1 MTDQHAMRKYHFL
14 IAFFVVFLD
23 RLAKWAV
30 ERNISLHESIP
41 IIPGFFRLTHLENRG
56 AAFGLFADSP
66 SEWKVAGLLLFSVG
80 GLGVGSALLWENSH
94 ALSSTGVGVSFI
106 FGGARGNPW
115 ERPAARP

>member
-66 SEWKVAGLLLFSVG
+66 SEWKGAGPVRLSGG
-80 GLGVGSALLWENSH
+80 GLGRGAERLRNTRP
-94 ALSSTGVGVSFI
+94 ATSSTGVGAGVI
-106 FGGARGNPW
+106 LGGAVG
-115 ERPAARP
+115 